1 MSLRKLPVVLQ
12 RVRLTA
18 EHYEASNENANLAL
32 EYEEQIGDLVEI
44 TEMRSEIFQTHHLR
58 LSVLYSALLELY
70 SWGYVPLAD
79 VTIISRYWDL
89 LILEELENRNYR
101 TQLLVLEGFY
111 DSLHDRYSTRAS
123 HFELS
128 LLTLLAIR
136 DELLLRDQA
145 NQSPTPLADLNLDSF

>member
-18 EHYEASNENANLAL
+18 EHYEASNEHANMAQ

-44 TEMRSEIFQTHHLR
+44 TEMRSEMFQVHHLR
-58 LSVLYSALLELY
+58 LSSLHSILIELY
-70 SWGYVPLAD
+70 SLGFVPLAD
-79 VTIISRYWDL
+79 VTNMSRYWDR
-89 LILEELENRNYR
+89 LILEEFENRHYR
-101 TQLLVLEGFY
+101 NQLLTLEGFY
-111 DSLHDRYSTRAS
+111 DSLHDFHSTRAS
-123 HFELS
+123 NLELS

-145 NQSPTPLADLNLDSF
+145 NQATPLADLHLDSD